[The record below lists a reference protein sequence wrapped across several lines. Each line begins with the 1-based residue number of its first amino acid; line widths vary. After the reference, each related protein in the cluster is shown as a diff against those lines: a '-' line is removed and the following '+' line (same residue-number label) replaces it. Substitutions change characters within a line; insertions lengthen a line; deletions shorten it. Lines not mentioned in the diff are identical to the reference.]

1 LSLRVTA
8 CGREAAPQVHRL
20 THLAFDGYGWLEP
33 PSAAL
38 QETEE
43 SIGED
48 LAAHGGAVA
57 WLDGR
62 AVGCLRFSDGE
73 EPGVLHVRR
82 VAVDPA
88 LQRRGIGRALMEW
101 AAEEARR
108 QGCREIRLGVRRQLP
123 ENLAFYRRLG
133 YRVLRE
139 HAHPVTGR
147 VVWDELTL
155 PLE

>member
-1 LSLRVTA
+1 LSLRVA
-8 CGREAAPQVHRL
+8 GCGPEAGPEVHRL
-20 THLAFDGYGWLEP
+20 TRLAFGGYDWLEP
-33 PSAAL
+33 PSGAL
-38 QETEE
+38 GESEE
-43 SIGED
+43 QVRAE

-57 WLDGR
+57 WLDGL
-62 AVGCLRFSDGE
+62 AVGCLRLSDGD

-108 QGCREIRLGVRRQLP
+108 RGCRELRLGVRRQLP
-123 ENLAFYRRLG
+123 GNLAFYRRLG
-133 YRVLRE
+133 YRVLRA
-139 HAHPVTGR
+139 HAHPVSGR
-147 VVWDELTL
+147 VVWDELSL